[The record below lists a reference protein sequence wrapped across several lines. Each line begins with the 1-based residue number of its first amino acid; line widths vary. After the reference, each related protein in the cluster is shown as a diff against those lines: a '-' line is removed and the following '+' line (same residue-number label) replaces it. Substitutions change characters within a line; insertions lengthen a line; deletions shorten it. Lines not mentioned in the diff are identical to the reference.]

1 MVAEGWFISESGEPE
16 RLQTIGRSIGGGHCM
31 KPNSLRAPSRLRR
44 TARLGAAA
52 AVMLPLVA
60 NISGPASADPPTD
73 PLHGGTG
80 VGVTVDGHSDLGG
93 QGLNGHVAVLG
104 NYAYVGN
111 GTNGA
116 FAAQWNKAPTC
127 KLTAAQG
134 APLTNKVKV
143 VDLGA
148 QGTNPTVVST
158 ISVGNTTVAPDGGA
172 ADITKT
178 LARDVDAIDVE
189 PITAAQIAGTA
200 FTGKLLAIA
209 KETCNTN
216 LNKGESGVEFWDVN
230 DAANPVL
237 LGKDDRN
244 IGSSFVSATRQ
255 VSLVQRPDGNV
266 YAFEANQ
273 QGFGAGGGL
282 HMVDITNPAAPVTV
296 GRVPNS
302 SSNQILNP
310 APIQEC
316 RPFSLPQG
324 VTPNATGTRA
334 YGSYMDGGLLRIDS
348 SNPSPGAF
356 LPVLSHTKYADAGA
370 PLREDRSEGNT
381 FRFVP
386 NDNEETAIVTDEDLL
401 PARTYITVSGGT
413 GSSAFT
419 EPGGTNP
426 GEFLGC
432 EYLWGAPLYE
442 RATPSVSGEIVF
454 INGGGC
460 QASQYAGLNL
470 TGKIALIFRGGVTST
485 GGTCFFEEKAKRAQ
499 DPNQDGDRSDGAI
512 AVLLGNTA
520 TDHHGG
526 GPSTLFSGDSLAPV
540 DAGVF
545 IPIIS
550 TTREMALSI
559 IGDIGEDEVV
569 TANVEDRAETW
580 GALRVFDISGSA
592 PVQTAIANAPHTNVL
607 TPGEGLYHAVNTV
620 WKGNGALTAWMS
632 DGLRQVDLSDRT
644 APQFGSFYVPPAV
657 ADPTGNYP
665 TVPLV
670 VDVERWK
677 NKVVITDINGGL
689 YVLRLATSSTEC
701 LDHAQDV
708 TACQL
713 RFATHTPGTP
723 PPWSNGIGAGGNGES
738 PESSID

>member
-1 MVAEGWFISESGEPE
+1 M
-16 RLQTIGRSIGGGHCM
+16 
-31 KPNSLRAPSRLRR
+31 SLLVSRAPQRRRAAVR
-44 TARLGAAA
+44 TAITATLL
-52 AVMLPLVA
+52 LPVISS
-60 NISGPASADPPTD
+60 ISGPAAAHPPTD

-80 VGVTVDGHSDLGG
+80 VGVTVVGHSDLGG
-93 QGLNGHVAVLG
+93 EGLNGHVAVLG

-127 KLTAAQG
+127 KLTPAQG

-143 VDLGA
+143 VSLGA
-148 QGTNPTVVST
+148 HGTNPAVVST
-158 ISVGNTTVAPDGGA
+158 ISVGDPTIAPDGGA
-172 ADITKT
+172 ADLTKT
-178 LARDVDAIDVE
+178 LARDVDAIEVE
-189 PITAAQIAGTA
+189 AITPEQIAGTA

-209 KETCNTN
+209 KEACNVN
-216 LNKGESGVEFWDVN
+216 LNKGEAGVEFWDVS

-237 LGKDDRN
+237 LGKDERN
-244 IGSSFVSATRQ
+244 IGASFVAATRE
-255 VSLVQRPDGNV
+255 VKLVQRADGRV

-282 HMVDITNPAAPVTV
+282 HMVDVTDPTAPVTV
-296 GRVPNS
+296 GRVPDS
-302 SSNQILNP
+302 GTNQILNP

-316 RPFSLPQG
+316 RPFALPQG
-324 VTPNATGTRA
+324 VQPNAAGTRL

-348 SNPSPGAF
+348 SSPSPGAF

-386 NDNEETAIVTDEDLL
+386 DDSEETAVVTDEDLL
-401 PARTYITVSGGT
+401 PSRTYVTVSGGT
-413 GSSAFT
+413 SSSAFT

-432 EYLWGAPLYE
+432 GYIWGAPLFE
-442 RATPSVSGEIVF
+442 QAVPELTAPIEF
-454 INGGGC
+454 ITGGGC
-460 QASQYAGLNL
+460 QASQYAGKNL
-470 TGKIALIFRGGVTST
+470 AGKIALIFRGGVTST

-499 DPNQDGDRSDGAI
+499 DPNLDGDRSDGAI
-512 AVLLGNTA
+512 ALLLGNTA
-520 TDHHGG
+520 IDHHGG

-550 TTREMALSI
+550 TTREMANAILE
-559 IGDIGEDEVV
+559 DIDEGETV

-580 GALRVFDISGSA
+580 GALRVFDISGAA

-607 TPGEGLYHAVNTV
+607 TPGKGLYHAVNTV
-620 WKGNGALTAWMS
+620 WKGNRALTAWMS
-632 DGLRQVDLSDRT
+632 DGLRLVDLADRT
-644 APQFGSFYVPPAV
+644 APQFTSYYVPPAV

-689 YVLRLATSSTEC
+689 YVLRLASSGTEC
-701 LDHAQDV
+701 LDQAHGVA
-708 TACQL
+708 ACQQA
-713 RFATHTPGTP
+713 FAANTAGTP

-738 PESSID
+738 PGSSTE